1 MNPTI
6 GRPGAVK
13 TAMLDASTVRSDTEV
28 DSGADF
34 SPSAL
39 EGDPMTASPSPL
51 SDSGRAQLEQQE
63 ALAHASAKEPPGAHP
78 VPGSRYEK
86 SFALVKAWAAK
97 QEEAGRAG
105 VNLHKTT
112 FFPKLLSTGA
122 ALFSLA
128 IAATLTVMT
137 AGAAA
142 PLLVIA
148 GVRALTVIGDCACAW
163 EDRKRALHDPPLKPL
178 PMGANCIGNLFHSYF
193 TSRGDPN
200 ATRNATLASLGIT
213 VLMAAGGLALGF
225 PHAAGELFTTIP
237 RVSAELSSVLGT
249 VGMVAPTVKSVRA
262 NRAIDKAADAA
273 MREML
278 LQSKAEANEN
288 REAQA
293 SEDDKPSAPEFSAF
307 CAQVKAEFAQL
318 GGTGARHKEV
328 QAALDTLLHSAR
340 PELATATHVMPR
352 TDSAHLVGPAAAFK
366 AVGDLGRGIDS
377 VAHTGM
383 AAWAAGAMSLILK
396 L

>member
-1 MNPTI
+1 MSPTI

-13 TAMLDASTVRSDTEV
+13 TAMLDVSTVRSDAEV

-34 SPSAL
+34 SPSAV

-63 ALAHASAKEPPGAHP
+63 ALAHASAAEPPGAHP
-78 VPGSRYEK
+78 VSGSRYEK
-86 SFALVKAWAAK
+86 SFALVKEWAAR

-105 VNLHKTT
+105 VDLHKTS

-163 EDRKRALHDPPLKPL
+163 EDRKRALQDPPGKPL

-200 ATRNATLASLGIT
+200 ATRNATLVSLGVT
-213 VLMAAGGLALGF
+213 VLMAAGGLALGL
-225 PHAAGELFTTIP
+225 PHAAGELLTTIP
-237 RVSAELSSVLGT
+237 RVGAELSSVLGT

-262 NRAIDKAADAA
+262 HRAIDKAADAA

-278 LQSKAEANEN
+278 LQSKAEAREN
-288 REAQA
+288 AEAL
-293 SEDDKPSAPEFSAF
+293 APEFITF
-307 CAQVKAEFAQL
+307 CAQVKAEFDQL
-318 GGTGARHKEV
+318 GGTGARHDEV
-328 QAALDTLLHSAR
+328 QAALETLLNSAR
-340 PELATATHVMPR
+340 PELAAATNVAPR
-352 TDSAHLVGPAAAFK
+352 TASAHQVGPAAAFK
-366 AVGDLGRGIDS
+366 AVADLGRSIDS
-377 VAHTGM
+377 VAHTGLT
-383 AAWAAGAMSLILK
+383 AWASGVLSLLLK